1 MVDEIELSHFEV
13 SQCYVVVLQSV
24 VAGLNFASEDEAL
37 KFKNAVEF
45 KLQERATRR
54 RG

>member
-1 MVDEIELSHFEV
+1 MRNSELFHNCVALF
-13 SQCYVVVLQSV
+13 QSV

-37 KFKNAVEF
+37 KFKNAVEG